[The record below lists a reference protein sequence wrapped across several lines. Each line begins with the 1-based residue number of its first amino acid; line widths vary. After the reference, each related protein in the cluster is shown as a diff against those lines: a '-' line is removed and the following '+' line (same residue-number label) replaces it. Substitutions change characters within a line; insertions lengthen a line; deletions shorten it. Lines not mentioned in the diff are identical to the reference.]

1 MKTFAFA
8 LLAASASAAVAQH
21 QGHPMAPLPVPER
34 TALLTGY
41 GNGGFP
47 IATANPQ
54 AQAFFSNG
62 MELAAAFQHDAA
74 KAAFAEA
81 VRLDPNCVM
90 CAWGDAWANGPTI
103 NYGVEGEDLAK
114 AQKLA
119 ARASALAKA
128 HGTPLERQMTDA
140 IVARYAKGGGSGT
153 KGDYAFLH
161 AMERIAAGNPAHDA
175 IQVMT
180 ADAVLNTLRDND
192 DDRTVVGKAAK
203 AMVFLT
209 PVLARNPD
217 FTPAI
222 HFYIHASEIAE
233 VPAYAEP
240 YADRLGRLAPSAQHL
255 VHMPS
260 HTYYW
265 IGRYRDAGIVNLRA
279 VQIGMANATK
289 SSDPNAF
296 AQQYHAHNVNFGLGG
311 SLISGDR
318 ETALAIARPLVAA
331 ANVVGDK
338 IVNKSVAGTGLV
350 ALGIFAPD
358 ELLALPQPTS
368 KMLTDYWHYARGEA
382 LAVRGDAAGVRA
394 EEKAMRLSPELPPKI
409 PARAAQTM
417 TTTYQIAHQV
427 LLGRA
432 AMIER
437 NYPAA
442 IAAFEKGAALEEG
455 KDYSRMSD
463 PPAWWY
469 PVRRSLVEA
478 RLAAGDIAGA
488 RADAAATLKRRPN
501 EPGTL
506 ALLQSIGRT
515 ASAATPSLSASR
527 R

>member
-1 MKTFAFA
+1 MKILAFT
-8 LLAASASAAVAQH
+8 LLVASASATSAQH
-21 QGHPMAPLPVPER
+21 QGHMAALPDPAR
-34 TALLTGY
+34 TVLLPGY

-47 IATANPQ
+47 IATGNPQ

-81 VRLDPNCVM
+81 ARLDPDCVM

-128 HGTPLERQMTDA
+128 QGTPLERQMTDA
-140 IVARYAKGGGSGT
+140 IVARYTKGGGSGS

-161 AMERIAAGNPAHDA
+161 AMERIAAANPSHDA
-175 IQVMT
+175 IQVLA
-180 ADAVLNTLRDND
+180 ADAVLNTLGEND
-192 DDRTVVGKAAK
+192 DDRTAAAKAAQ

-279 VQIGMANATK
+279 VEIGIANAAK
-289 SSDPNAF
+289 SRNPAAF

-318 ETALAIARPLVAA
+318 DTALAIARPLVAA
-331 ANVVGDK
+331 ANVPNDQ
-338 IVNKSVAGTGLV
+338 IVNKSVAGTGLI
-350 ALGIFAPD
+350 ALGLFAPD
-358 ELLALPQPTS
+358 ELLAMPQPTNAT
-368 KMLTDYWHYARGEA
+368 LADYWHYARGEA
-382 LAVRGDAAGVRA
+382 FAARGDAVGVRA
-394 EEKAMRLSPELPPKI
+394 EEKAMRLVPDSPPKT
-409 PARAAQTM
+409 PPRMVAVRN
-417 TTTYQIAHQV
+417 TTYQIAHQV

-432 AMIER
+432 AMVER
-437 NYPAA
+437 DYSAA
-442 IAAFEKGAALEEG
+442 IAAFEKGAGLEEG

-478 RLAAGDIAGA
+478 RLAAGDMAGA
-488 RADAAATLKRRPN
+488 RADAEATLKRRPK

-506 ALLQSIGRT
+506 ALMQRIER
-515 ASAATPSLSASR
+515 AAAADPSLSASR

>member
-1 MKTFAFA
+1 MKTLPFA
-8 LLAASASAAVAQH
+8 LLAAWASAPIAQH
-21 QGHPMAPLPVPER
+21 QGHPVAALPLPTHAE
-34 TALLTGY
+34 LLPGY
-41 GNGGFP
+41 GKGGFP
-47 IATANPQ
+47 IATGNPQ
-54 AQAFFSNG
+54 AQRFFSNG

-74 KAAFAEA
+74 RAAFAEA
-81 VRLDPNCVM
+81 VRLDPGCVM
-90 CAWGDAWANGPTI
+90 CAWGEAWANGPTI
-103 NYGVEGEDLAK
+103 NYGVEGEDLRK

-119 ARASALAKA
+119 ANASALAKA

-140 IVARYAKGGGSGT
+140 IVARYNKGGGSGT

-161 AMERIAAGNPAHDA
+161 AMERIAAANPAHDA
-175 IQVMT
+175 IQVLT
-180 ADAVLNTLRDND
+180 ADAVLNTLGDKD

-203 AMVFLT
+203 AMIFLT

-279 VQIGMANATK
+279 VEIGIANAARSK
-289 SSDPNAF
+289 DPAAF

-311 SLISGDR
+311 SLIAGDR
-318 ETALAIARPLVAA
+318 DTALAIARPLVAA
-331 ANVVGDK
+331 ANVPGEK
-338 IVNKSVAGTGLV
+338 IIGKPVAGVGLI
-350 ALGIFAPD
+350 ALGLFAPD
-358 ELLALPQPTS
+358 ELLAMPQPTNAT
-368 KMLTDYWHYARGEA
+368 MADYWHYARGEA
-382 LAVRGDAAGVRA
+382 FAARGDAAGVRA
-394 EEKAMRLSPELPPKI
+394 EEKAMRLVAETPPKA
-409 PARAAQTM
+409 PAQIIAVRN
-417 TTTYQIAHQV
+417 TTYQIAHQV

-437 NYPAA
+437 DYPAA
-442 IAAFEKGAALEEG
+442 IAAFAKGAALEEG
-455 KDYSRMSD
+455 KEYSRMSD

-478 RLAAGDIAGA
+478 RLASGDIAGA
-488 RADAAATLKRRPN
+488 RADAEATLKRRPK

-506 ALLQSIGRT
+506 ALLKTIERT
-515 ASAATPSLSASR
+515 AAR
-527 R
+527 

>member
-1 MKTFAFA
+1 MKSFAFA
-8 LLAASASAAVAQH
+8 LLAASASAAAAQH
-21 QGHPMAPLPVPER
+21 QGHPAAAIPIPDQVVLLP
-34 TALLTGY
+34 GY
-41 GNGGFP
+41 GNGGFS
-47 IATANPQ
+47 IATKSTQ

-62 MELAAAFQHDAA
+62 MELAEAFQHDAA

-81 VRLDPNCVM
+81 VRLDPECVM
-90 CAWGDAWANGPTI
+90 CAWGDAWVNGPTI
-103 NYGVEGEDLAK
+103 NYNIEGEDLVK
-114 AQKLA
+114 AQNLA
-119 ARASALAKA
+119 ALASALAKTY
-128 HGTPLERQMTDA
+128 GTPLERQMTDA
-140 IVARYAKGGGSGT
+140 IVARYAKGGGSGS

-161 AMERIAAGNPAHDA
+161 AMERIASANPAHDA
-175 IQVMT
+175 IQVLT
-180 ADAVLNTLRDND
+180 ADAELNTLEEND
-192 DDRTVVGKAAK
+192 DDRGAAAKASK

-233 VPAYAEP
+233 VPAFAEP
-240 YADRLGRLAPSAQHL
+240 YADRLGRLAPNAQHL

-279 VQIGMANATK
+279 VEIGIANAAK
-289 SSDPNAF
+289 SKDPAAF

-311 SLISGDR
+311 ALISGDR

-331 ANVVGDK
+331 ANAPGDK
-338 IVNKSVAGTGLV
+338 TVSKSVGGVGLI
-350 ALGIFAPD
+350 ALGLFAPD
-358 ELLALPQPTS
+358 ELLAMSEPTS
-368 KMLTDYWHYARGEA
+368 KMMADYWHYARGEA
-382 LAVRGDAAGVRA
+382 LAARGDAAGVRA
-394 EEKAMRLSPELPPKI
+394 EEKSMRLAPELPPKS
-409 PARAAQTM
+409 PARVVAM
-417 TTTYQIAHQV
+417 NNTTYRIAHQV

-432 AMIER
+432 AMIEH

-442 IAAFEKGAALEEG
+442 IAAFEKGAILEEG

-478 RLAAGDIAGA
+478 RLAAGDLAGA
-488 RADAAATLKRRPN
+488 RADAAATLKRRPK

-506 ALLQSIGRT
+506 ALLKTIERT
-515 ASAATPSLSASR
+515 AAADPSLSVSR